1 MMRTTDEFVDDFM
14 NKLENNEFKK
24 DILPEI
30 EPVEPMTME
39 YVKKQL
45 EGFDDLLNSNIGKT
59 IMDS

>member
-30 EPVEPMTME
+30 KPVEPMTME